1 MNKGLERNI
10 NQYSL
15 PHHKETETMN
25 TKLSNIDILMIKSE
39 IMLAS
44 DCKYAIDTKTVY
56 KLFEMFKQA
65 QENLK
70 QTN

>member
-15 PHHKETETMN
+15 PHHKEDTMT
-25 TKLSNIDILMIKSE
+25 TKLNNIDILLIKSE
-39 IMLAS
+39 ILLAS
-44 DCKYAIDTKTVY
+44 DCKYAIDTETVY